1 MIRGL
6 LSLVM
11 LGAVGGGGLYALA
24 QQPPAVSQGLKKV
37 QVSTEAAHSFDEK
50 IAAMQKA
57 VDEAKR
63 TGKAQPVELTVT
75 EEELTS
81 KIAETTV
88 SASGGIVTDAVQIN
102 LSGGNIIATTNV
114 NVQGLSLAVGIVAAP
129 VVEGGKTKIVVKEIQ
144 TGALPV
150 PDAIKQQ
157 IEAQIGR
164 AVDPSSLG
172 LPFDISKM
180 TIVDGKLVISG
191 TTKP

>member
-6 LSLVM
+6 LSLAL
-11 LGAVGGGGLYALA
+11 LGAVGGGGLYFLA
-24 QQPPAVSQGLKKV
+24 QQPPSVAQGLKKV
-37 QVSTEAAHSFDEK
+37 QVSTEAAQSFDEK
-50 IAAMQKA
+50 IAAMQRA

-88 SASGGIVTDAVQIN
+88 TASGGIVTDAVQVN

-114 NVQGLSLAVGIVAAP
+114 NVQGLSLAVGIVATP
-129 VVEGGKTKIVVKEIQ
+129 VVEDGKTKIVVKEIQ

-157 IEAQIGR
+157 IEAQIGK
-164 AVDPSSLG
+164 AVDPAALG

-191 TTKP
+191 TAKP